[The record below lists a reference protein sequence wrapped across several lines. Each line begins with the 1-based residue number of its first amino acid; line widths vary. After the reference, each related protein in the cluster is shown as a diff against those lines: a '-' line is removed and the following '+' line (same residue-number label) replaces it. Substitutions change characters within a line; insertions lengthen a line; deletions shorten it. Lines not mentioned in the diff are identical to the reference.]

1 MEFKDKLFNRELK
14 IYPVEDVYRI
24 YGKTF
29 EDKDEIKELCGVW
42 NSERKVFEI
51 SREAFAKLE
60 PEVRDK
66 ILHLI
71 LQEKVKSKKVIEENI
86 LSENLKL
93 YFKDD
98 VYRVY
103 GKTKEIYKDLI
114 NTGFRFVDGKYEIG
128 IETFSTGFCDEAK
141 EKVMQLVNEP
151 PQVEDEEMEA

>member
-1 MEFKDKLFNRELK
+1 MGFKEKLFNGELK

-29 EDKDEIKELCGVW
+29 EDKDEIKELGGVW

-51 SREAFAKLE
+51 SRDAFSKLE

-86 LSENLKL
+86 LNDNLKL
-93 YFKDD
+93 YLKDD
-98 VYRVY
+98 VELDSICR
-103 GKTKEIYKDLI
+103 T
-114 NTGFRFVDGKYEIG
+114 
-128 IETFSTGFCDEAK
+128 
-141 EKVMQLVNEP
+141 
-151 PQVEDEEMEA
+151 

>member
-1 MEFKDKLFNRELK
+1 MGFKEKLFNGKIK

-29 EDKDEIKELCGVW
+29 EDKDEIKQLGGVW

-60 PEVRDK
+60 PEVRNK

-86 LSENLKL
+86 LNDNLKL
-93 YFKDD
+93 YLKDN

-114 NTGFRFVDGKYEIG
+114 NTGFHFVDGKYEIS
-128 IETFSTGFCDEAK
+128 IETFSAGFCDGAK